1 LANLGRSSLGLSF
14 CRFGDKE
21 GKKMSSF
28 AGLEKCGAAY
38 AGEEES
44 KPVVLV
50 AENLV
55 DAAASCGMVLSLV
68 EACLIKKP
76 CAEDACRAKYSLLSP
91 LLTTVFFKFIPKF
104 SRTSSGEA
112 GLIKKPC
119 SDDACR
125 AKEILLSHL
134 WMTVFKLLLQ
144 FKGTRDAVE
153 AES

>member
-1 LANLGRSSLGLSF
+1 VLLEWNTPIFVFVPKLANLGKSSLGLSF

-55 DAAASCGMVLSLV
+55 DAAASCGMVL
-68 EACLIKKP
+68 CKKHF
-76 CAEDACRAKYSLLSP
+76 ES
-91 LLTTVFFKFIPKF
+91 
-104 SRTSSGEA
+104 
-112 GLIKKPC
+112 
-119 SDDACR
+119 
-125 AKEILLSHL
+125 ILFYRSIDEKRN
-134 WMTVFKLLLQ
+134 FEK
-144 FKGTRDAVE
+144 
-153 AES
+153 